1 MRVLVVVCL
10 SFIRRMDRNVRL
22 TSSASNVCVCEWAW
36 VCVRVRDSET
46 ETERKR
52 EIILRINETASISFH
67 VTAGVVFFLSLAS
80 TARAAFEV
88 EAEAR
93 RAKWK
98 PQGQSRWKE
107 LQWPCE
113 RVCAISR
120 TWTRVGMPLSL
131 SHTHSLVYSFLFVST
146 HA

>member
-1 MRVLVVVCL
+1 MC
-10 SFIRRMDRNVRL
+10 
-22 TSSASNVCVCEWAW
+22 VCVRVS

-93 RAKWK
+93 RAK
-98 PQGQSRWKE
+98 
-107 LQWPCE
+107 
-113 RVCAISR
+113 
-120 TWTRVGMPLSL
+120 
-131 SHTHSLVYSFLFVST
+131 
-146 HA
+146 

>member
-1 MRVLVVVCL
+1 MG
-10 SFIRRMDRNVRL
+10 MG
-22 TSSASNVCVCEWAW
+22 
-36 VCVRVRDSET
+36 VRVRDRET

-93 RAKWK
+93 RAK
-98 PQGQSRWKE
+98 
-107 LQWPCE
+107 
-113 RVCAISR
+113 
-120 TWTRVGMPLSL
+120 
-131 SHTHSLVYSFLFVST
+131 
-146 HA
+146 

>member
-1 MRVLVVVCL
+1 M
-10 SFIRRMDRNVRL
+10 S
-22 TSSASNVCVCEWAW
+22 

-88 EAEAR
+88 EVEAR
-93 RAKWK
+93 SAK
-98 PQGQSRWKE
+98 
-107 LQWPCE
+107 
-113 RVCAISR
+113 
-120 TWTRVGMPLSL
+120 
-131 SHTHSLVYSFLFVST
+131 
-146 HA
+146 